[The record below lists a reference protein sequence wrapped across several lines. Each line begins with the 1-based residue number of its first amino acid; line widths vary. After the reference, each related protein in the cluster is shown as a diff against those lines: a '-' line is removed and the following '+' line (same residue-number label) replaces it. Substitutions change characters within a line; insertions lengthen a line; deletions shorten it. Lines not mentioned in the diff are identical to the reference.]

1 MHTGLPAAPL
11 RQAPSVIRDDRF
23 TRCPFPAA
31 TTDAPV
37 APVRSSNTAMEH
49 QNCCTDLRHPEL
61 LAACCPYSSVH
72 GKLVVQHPSR
82 TKKVGKLPPLRSF
95 SFLTLRDLNRDAVLV
110 RAMCLPESEARQ
122 RAEPGAS
129 SCLRPSSDKPGHE
142 REYDHE
148 IVRNKNP
155 V

>member
-1 MHTGLPAAPL
+1 MHTGLPAATLP
-11 RQAPSVIRDDRF
+11 QTPSAIRDDRF

-49 QNCCTDLRHPEL
+49 QNCCTDLRQPEL

-72 GKLVVQHPSR
+72 GKLVVQHPSI

-95 SFLTLRDLNRDAVLV
+95 SFFDPTGSEGVVTPTNQPYSPQKIPPDFLRESKSHSLT
-110 RAMCLPESEARQ
+110 
-122 RAEPGAS
+122 AS
-129 SCLRPSSDKPGHE
+129 
-142 REYDHE
+142 
-148 IVRNKNP
+148 
-155 V
+155 

>member
-11 RQAPSVIRDDRF
+11 RQTPSAIRHDRF

-49 QNCCTDLRHPEL
+49 QNCCTDLRHTEL

-72 GKLVVQHPSR
+72 GKLVVQPVHDQKSWKTAAFALYQFFGPTSYSLSIAPS
-82 TKKVGKLPPLRSF
+82 K
-95 SFLTLRDLNRDAVLV
+95 
-110 RAMCLPESEARQ
+110 
-122 RAEPGAS
+122 
-129 SCLRPSSDKPGHE
+129 
-142 REYDHE
+142 
-148 IVRNKNP
+148 
-155 V
+155 

>member
-11 RQAPSVIRDDRF
+11 RQTPSAIRDDRF

-95 SFLTLRDLNRDAVLV
+95 SFLTLRGQFRQNLAV
-110 RAMCLPESEARQ
+110 RAMSGLPPLA
-122 RAEPGAS
+122 A
-129 SCLRPSSDKPGHE
+129 
-142 REYDHE
+142 
-148 IVRNKNP
+148 
-155 V
+155 

>member
-11 RQAPSVIRDDRF
+11 RQTPSAIRDDRF

-31 TTDAPV
+31 TNDAPV

-95 SFLTLRDLNRDAVLV
+95 SFLTLRDREP
-110 RAMCLPESEARQ
+110 RLPTP
-122 RAEPGAS
+122 AEPERVAPASASRSGPVPRVGA
-129 SCLRPSSDKPGHE
+129 PE
-142 REYDHE
+142 RRWQQRRFLFGTSRLK
-148 IVRNKNP
+148 I
-155 V
+155 

>member
-11 RQAPSVIRDDRF
+11 RQTPSAIRDDQF

-37 APVRSSNTAMEH
+37 APVRSSNSAMEH
-49 QNCCTDLRHPEL
+49 LNCCTDLRHPAL

-82 TKKVGKLPPLRSF
+82 TKKSWKTAAFAQFQFFDPTGSF
-95 SFLTLRDLNRDAVLV
+95 HISVTHFEIIASPAKRGRHAT
-110 RAMCLPESEARQ
+110 
-122 RAEPGAS
+122 GA
-129 SCLRPSSDKPGHE
+129 
-142 REYDHE
+142 
-148 IVRNKNP
+148 
-155 V
+155 

>member
-11 RQAPSVIRDDRF
+11 RQTPSAIRDDRF

-72 GKLVVQHPSR
+72 GKLPSR

-95 SFLTLRDLNRDAVLV
+95 SFLTLRDYPVELISPNHRV
-110 RAMCLPESEARQ
+110 P
-122 RAEPGAS
+122 AS
-129 SCLRPSSDKPGHE
+129 S
-142 REYDHE
+142 
-148 IVRNKNP
+148 
-155 V
+155 

>member
-11 RQAPSVIRDDRF
+11 RQTPSAIRDDRF
-23 TRCPFPAA
+23 TRWPFPAA

-95 SFLTLRDLNRDAVLV
+95 SFLTLRAD
-110 RAMCLPESEARQ
+110 EARW
-122 RAEPGAS
+122 
-129 SCLRPSSDKPGHE
+129 KPDWLAPKYLVADAFG
-142 REYDHE
+142 RVDMA
-148 IVRNKNP
+148 
-155 V
+155 

>member
-1 MHTGLPAAPL
+1 MHTGLPAAPM
-11 RQAPSVIRDDRF
+11 RQTPSAIRDDRF

-49 QNCCTDLRHPEL
+49 QNFCTDLRHPEL

-95 SFLTLRDLNRDAVLV
+95 SFLTLRYSV
-110 RAMCLPESEARQ
+110 RQAELPEIFCHTVQ
-122 RAEPGAS
+122 
-129 SCLRPSSDKPGHE
+129 SD
-142 REYDHE
+142 
-148 IVRNKNP
+148 V
-155 V
+155 

>member
-11 RQAPSVIRDDRF
+11 RQTPSAIRDDRF

-82 TKKVGKLPPLRSF
+82 TKKVGKLPPFAQFQFFDPTGLRQPEAILSWGGQLARPLLLLLF
-95 SFLTLRDLNRDAVLV
+95 PVYQQYLTSKFRTI
-110 RAMCLPESEARQ
+110 SQ
-122 RAEPGAS
+122 
-129 SCLRPSSDKPGHE
+129 
-142 REYDHE
+142 
-148 IVRNKNP
+148 
-155 V
+155 

>member
-11 RQAPSVIRDDRF
+11 RQTPSAIRDDRF

-37 APVRSSNTAMEH
+37 APGRSSNTAMEH

-95 SFLTLRDLNRDAVLV
+95 SFLTLRDSNGVSRHTGFFRVLDDKGANFV
-110 RAMCLPESEARQ
+110 LSEGDS
-122 RAEPGAS
+122 EM
-129 SCLRPSSDKPGHE
+129 
-142 REYDHE
+142 EYQD
-148 IVRNKNP
+148 
-155 V
+155 

>member
-11 RQAPSVIRDDRF
+11 RQTPSAIRDDRF

-31 TTDAPV
+31 TNDAPV

-49 QNCCTDLRHPEL
+49 QNGCTDLRHPEL

-82 TKKVGKLPPLRSF
+82 TKNVGKLPPLRCF
-95 SFLTLRDLNRDAVLV
+95 SFLTLRENQDHQKDGRGAQDRGQRLHCLRYRPSRLRRSRDA
-110 RAMCLPESEARQ
+110 
-122 RAEPGAS
+122 
-129 SCLRPSSDKPGHE
+129 E
-142 REYDHE
+142 R
-148 IVRNKNP
+148 K
-155 V
+155 

>member
-11 RQAPSVIRDDRF
+11 RQTLSATRDDRF

-61 LAACCPYSSVH
+61 LAACCPCSSVH

-82 TKKVGKLPPLRSF
+82 TKKVGKLPSLRSF
-95 SFLTLRDLNRDAVLV
+95 SFLTL
-110 RAMCLPESEARQ
+110 LPRSRM
-122 RAEPGAS
+122 PT
-129 SCLRPSSDKPGHE
+129 RPAIGTIIPAPTRSGCKLLS
-142 REYDHE
+142 
-148 IVRNKNP
+148 
-155 V
+155 

>member
-1 MHTGLPAAPL
+1 MRVSKAVTETALLLKRHTPRFYASIRNNAPRRL
-11 RQAPSVIRDDRF
+11 RQTPSAIRDDRF

-72 GKLVVQHPSR
+72 GKLVVQHLSR

-95 SFLTLRDLNRDAVLV
+95 SFLTLREQANIREDL
-110 RAMCLPESEARQ
+110 
-122 RAEPGAS
+122 
-129 SCLRPSSDKPGHE
+129 
-142 REYDHE
+142 
-148 IVRNKNP
+148 
-155 V
+155 

>member
-11 RQAPSVIRDDRF
+11 RQTPSAIRDDRF

-37 APVRSSNTAMEH
+37 APVRRSNTAMEH

-82 TKKVGKLPPLRSF
+82 TKKVGKLPPLRCF
-95 SFLTLRDLNRDAVLV
+95 SFLTLRR
-110 RAMCLPESEARQ
+110 RPHIRPLPLRCVM
-122 RAEPGAS
+122 PCKTPLIAS
-129 SCLRPSSDKPGHE
+129 SSSASD
-142 REYDHE
+142 
-148 IVRNKNP
+148 
-155 V
+155 

>member
-11 RQAPSVIRDDRF
+11 RQTPSAIRDDQF

-37 APVRSSNTAMEH
+37 APVRSSNSAMEH
-49 QNCCTDLRHPEL
+49 LNCCTDLRHPAL

-82 TKKVGKLPPLRSF
+82 TKNVGKLPPLRSF
-95 SFLTLRDLNRDAVLV
+95 SFLTLGP
-110 RAMCLPESEARQ
+110 PEEKDIGTAAGAATFTASRRSTTAPAR
-122 RAEPGAS
+122 PG
-129 SCLRPSSDKPGHE
+129 
-142 REYDHE
+142 
-148 IVRNKNP
+148 
-155 V
+155 

>member
-1 MHTGLPAAPL
+1 MAGPGRPERDRTAESF
-11 RQAPSVIRDDRF
+11 RQTPSAIRDDRF

-37 APVRSSNTAMEH
+37 APVRSTNTAMEH

-82 TKKVGKLPPLRSF
+82 TNKVGKLPPLRSF
-95 SFLTLRDLNRDAVLV
+95 SFLTLRGRFGDKMKRH
-110 RAMCLPESEARQ
+110 
-122 RAEPGAS
+122 AS
-129 SCLRPSSDKPGHE
+129 R
-142 REYDHE
+142 
-148 IVRNKNP
+148 
-155 V
+155 

>member
-11 RQAPSVIRDDRF
+11 RQTPSAIRDDRF

-95 SFLTLRDLNRDAVLV
+95 SFLTLRVLDGERGNSGMTPWKKWPADKASGRSRQTDLFSVLQPLL
-110 RAMCLPESEARQ
+110 APL
-122 RAEPGAS
+122 
-129 SCLRPSSDKPGHE
+129 
-142 REYDHE
+142 
-148 IVRNKNP
+148 
-155 V
+155 

>member
-11 RQAPSVIRDDRF
+11 RQTPSAIRDDQF

-37 APVRSSNTAMEH
+37 APVRSSNSAMEH
-49 QNCCTDLRHPEL
+49 LNCCTDLRHPAL

-82 TKKVGKLPPLRSF
+82 TKKSWKTAAFAQFQFFDPTGINKGDRATPTIARPTNASRHPQSSASGRCRPPAVWRTDKVPCHPR
-95 SFLTLRDLNRDAVLV
+95 TLV
-110 RAMCLPESEARQ
+110 
-122 RAEPGAS
+122 
-129 SCLRPSSDKPGHE
+129 
-142 REYDHE
+142 
-148 IVRNKNP
+148 
-155 V
+155 

>member
-11 RQAPSVIRDDRF
+11 RQTPSAIRDDRF

-37 APVRSSNTAMEH
+37 ALVRSSNTAMEH

-82 TKKVGKLPPLRSF
+82 TKNVGKLPPLRSF
-95 SFLTLRDLNRDAVLV
+95 SFLTLRGGNCVNRKVPRPVIEKLV
-110 RAMCLPESEARQ
+110 VEALTDQ
-122 RAEPGAS
+122 
-129 SCLRPSSDKPGHE
+129 LLQ
-142 REYDHE
+142 
-148 IVRNKNP
+148 
-155 V
+155 

>member
-1 MHTGLPAAPL
+1 MHPGFPAAPL
-11 RQAPSVIRDDRF
+11 RQTPSAIRDHRF

-82 TKKVGKLPPLRSF
+82 AKTFGKLPPLRRF
-95 SFLTLRDLNRDAVLV
+95 SFLTLR
-110 RAMCLPESEARQ
+110 
-122 RAEPGAS
+122 AEPAPL
-129 SCLRPSSDKPGHE
+129 LRSMM
-142 REYDHE
+142 
-148 IVRNKNP
+148 
-155 V
+155 

>member
-11 RQAPSVIRDDRF
+11 RQTPSAIRDDRF

-61 LAACCPYSSVH
+61 LAACCPCSSVH

-95 SFLTLRDLNRDAVLV
+95 SFLTLRGKTSHCEAKALSCLSQSKNANLEERDNTLRGSRSTMTSSATSV
-110 RAMCLPESEARQ
+110 RSWMCL
-122 RAEPGAS
+122 
-129 SCLRPSSDKPGHE
+129 
-142 REYDHE
+142 
-148 IVRNKNP
+148 
-155 V
+155 

>member
-1 MHTGLPAAPL
+1 MQKPAFVE
-11 RQAPSVIRDDRF
+11 QANVAGVHPTVFPERLGSQFGRIEIAHDRHRAADNDFDRF

-72 GKLVVQHPSR
+72 GK
-82 TKKVGKLPPLRSF
+82 
-95 SFLTLRDLNRDAVLV
+95 
-110 RAMCLPESEARQ
+110 
-122 RAEPGAS
+122 
-129 SCLRPSSDKPGHE
+129 
-142 REYDHE
+142 
-148 IVRNKNP
+148 
-155 V
+155 

>member
-11 RQAPSVIRDDRF
+11 RQTPSAIRDDRF

-31 TTDAPV
+31 TTDAPL

-72 GKLVVQHPSR
+72 GKRVVQHPSR
-82 TKKVGKLPPLRSF
+82 TKKSWKTAAFAQFQFFDPTRPPWACLS
-95 SFLTLRDLNRDAVLV
+95 SIMHSPMQATLVMTAT
-110 RAMCLPESEARQ
+110 S
-122 RAEPGAS
+122 
-129 SCLRPSSDKPGHE
+129 
-142 REYDHE
+142 
-148 IVRNKNP
+148 
-155 V
+155 

>member
-11 RQAPSVIRDDRF
+11 RQTPSAIRDDRF

-31 TTDAPV
+31 TTDATV

-82 TKKVGKLPPLRSF
+82 TIGDTRRPIHKVPVPGRNDRCPCGSGKK
-95 SFLTLRDLNRDAVLV
+95 
-110 RAMCLPESEARQ
+110 
-122 RAEPGAS
+122 
-129 SCLRPSSDKPGHE
+129 
-142 REYDHE
+142 
-148 IVRNKNP
+148 
-155 V
+155 

>member
-11 RQAPSVIRDDRF
+11 RQTPSAIRDDRF

-95 SFLTLRDLNRDAVLV
+95 SFLTLRGFRPASDRSRTARYVRYWHKCEVLIG
-110 RAMCLPESEARQ
+110 SENV
-122 RAEPGAS
+122 S
-129 SCLRPSSDKPGHE
+129 L
-142 REYDHE
+142 
-148 IVRNKNP
+148 
-155 V
+155 

>member
-11 RQAPSVIRDDRF
+11 RQTPSAIRDDRF

-95 SFLTLRDLNRDAVLV
+95 SFLTLRRKFRQGLIERLKV
-110 RAMCLPESEARQ
+110 RLLFLSLEK
-122 RAEPGAS
+122 AS
-129 SCLRPSSDKPGHE
+129 ASQH
-142 REYDHE
+142 
-148 IVRNKNP
+148 
-155 V
+155 